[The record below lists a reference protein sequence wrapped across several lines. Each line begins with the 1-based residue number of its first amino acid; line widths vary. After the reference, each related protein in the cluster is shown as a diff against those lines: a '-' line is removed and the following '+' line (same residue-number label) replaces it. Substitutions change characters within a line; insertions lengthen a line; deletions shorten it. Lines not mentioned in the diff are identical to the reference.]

1 MEQPRE
7 ERHMNAARTTKPP
20 KTARP
25 TALTPV
31 VSDLPVRR
39 FTLGEYHQL
48 LDIGVFQ
55 SGDPYELLNGVIVAK
70 MGQNGP
76 HASGTSRLLRR
87 LARLLPDAWVLRAGG
102 PLSIPASDSEPEPDF
117 AVVAGPEDAY
127 DTRHPVPRDVAFV
140 VEVSDSSIG
149 RDGGVKLGI
158 YAAAKI
164 PEYGILNVNDRRVE
178 VYTHPRGGRNPT
190 YRTRTDYGPDA
201 DVPVA
206 VGGKTLGTIPV
217 RELLP

>member
-1 MEQPRE
+1 
-7 ERHMNAARTTKPP
+7 MNSAARITKPP
-20 KTARP
+20 KKSPRP
-25 TALTPV
+25 TALAPV

-39 FTLGEYHQL
+39 FTLDEYHRL
-48 LDIGVFQ
+48 LDIGFFE
-55 SGDPYELLNGVIVAK
+55 SGDPFELLNGVIVAK

-87 LARLLPDAWVLRAGG
+87 LARLLPDDWVLRAGN
-102 PLSIPASDSEPEPDF
+102 PISIPNSDSEPEPDF

-127 DTRHPVPRDVAFV
+127 GSRHPLPRDVAFV

-164 PEYGILNVNDRRVE
+164 PVYWILNVNERRVE
-178 VYTHPRGGRNPT
+178 VYTQPRGGRNPT
-190 YRTRTDYGPDA
+190 YRTRTDYGPEA
-201 DVPVA
+201 AVPVVLA
-206 VGGKTLGTIPV
+206 GKTLGTIPV
-217 RELLP
+217 AELLP